1 VSKNKSFAQSFL
13 RWKKCRQAVPW
24 VTSSGWVWC
33 LVLAAMLLI
42 AFHSAC
48 NSPSKPNA
56 PLQKQQ
62 TPSAALS
69 QTKPRIT
76 RPDIG
81 FSSRQKLIDHFQK
94 HGREF
99 GAISMEEYLRQ
110 AQELRDR
117 PVGGDILE
125 TVRPDGVISRFGRT
139 SGAFVAYNPDGV
151 IRTFFRPNEGEA
163 YFRRQS
169 RRRN

>member
-1 VSKNKSFAQSFL
+1 MSRRKFSSQLFWYWK
-13 RWKKCRQAVPW
+13 RWCPPAAW
-24 VTSSGWVWC
+24 VTSSGWLLC
-33 LVLAAMLLI
+33 LLLTSMLLI
-42 AFHSAC
+42 ASHSAC
-48 NSPSKPNA
+48 NSPSNQNPSVQSQEKPSPA
-56 PLQKQQ
+56 P
-62 TPSAALS
+62 S
-69 QTKPRIT
+69 QDQPRIT

-81 FSSRQKLIDHFQK
+81 FASRQKLTDHFQK

-99 GAISMEEYLRQ
+99 GAINVEEYLRR

-117 PVGGDILE
+117 PVGEDILE
-125 TVRPDGVISRFGRT
+125 AVRPDGVVSRFSRT

-169 RRRN
+169 RRKN